1 MFLGILEVVRSIFV
15 VGQNNYVTI
24 ITFYCFGSLVELT
37 EVTYCIF
44 GDIAEVLGSSE
55 SLQNFNKFVKLEQM
69 KVMVKM
75 NYLIAVHMKHRR
87 TYV

>member
-1 MFLGILEVVRSIFV
+1 MPEGSVIFV

-44 GDIAEVLGSSE
+44 GDIAEVLGFSE